1 MLENL
6 FWSPYVFFLVMV
18 TVLLLLLL
26 YGLNMSDLESLI
38 LLRLAL
44 QLDHFFITVLCVIEK
59 EKHNF
64 YASSIL

>member
-1 MLENL
+1 
-6 FWSPYVFFLVMV
+6 MV